1 MLHPESMQLTNQC
14 RQACCACSFLTAT
27 GHRTTD
33 GNDVEAF
40 DARDAVGGVFLLQPI
55 HLVPVQLCRPPRSQH
70 AGPTESRTAD
80 RPACVGRRSARLA
93 S

>member
-1 MLHPESMQLTNQC
+1 MLRVLVPDGDGAPDYR
-14 RQACCACSFLTAT
+14 RQ
-27 GHRTTD
+27 
-33 GNDVEAF
+33 DVEAF